1 MVPTNTHR
9 TRCGDNRF
17 YRKITLLL
25 VFIFVFF
32 MAAISIAWLVMHP
45 HDPGFGVTSLS
56 VTNFALSESQV
67 LGRYEVGLT
76 ITNPNK
82 IKTQVVLHHFGF
94 LRIYGQWFSGTAVQ
108 RQQQR
113 VFLEKL
119 TNKSVKVDFEVR
131 DQQKKVVPQVLRED
145 LNKGVVN
152 FNVVLKVTVRFE
164 AGIWPSEDKILD
176 VCCEDLDVEFHSQT
190 KDTGKLLGIGK
201 NCYTKNAGGR
211 A

>member
-1 MVPTNTHR
+1 MVATNTHM

-25 VFIFVFF
+25 VIIFVFF
-32 MAAISIAWLVMHP
+32 MVVISIAWLVMHP
-45 HDPGFGVTSLS
+45 HDPGFRVTSLS

-82 IKTQVVLHHFGF
+82 IKTQVVLLHFVC
-94 LRIYGQWFSGTAVQ
+94 LRLYDQLLSEAAVQ

-119 TNKSVKVDFEVR
+119 TNMSVKVDFEVR
-131 DQQKKVVPQVLRED
+131 DQHKVVPQVLRED

-152 FNVVLKVTVRFE
+152 FKVVLKVKVRFE
-164 AGIWPSEDKILD
+164 AGIWPSKDKILD
-176 VCCEDLDVEFHSQT
+176 VSCEDLDVEFHSQT

-201 NCYTKNAGGR
+201 NCSTKNAAGR